1 MNSQSRMKTRRAG
14 HLPFAQ
20 MAEIQESLDEAKN
33 YNIEILHPQRSLKEM
48 TYSKVT
54 KRLIPL
60 LFVCYFVA
68 YLDRVNVSFAKLEML
83 DDLKLSD
90 TVRSSS

>member
-1 MNSQSRMKTRRAG
+1 M
-14 HLPFAQ
+14 
-20 MAEIQESLDEAKN
+20 
-33 YNIEILHPQRSLKEM
+33 EILHPQRSLKEM
-48 TYSKVT
+48 TYSKVI

-60 LFVCYFVA
+60 LLVCYFVA

>member
-1 MNSQSRMKTRRAG
+1 
-14 HLPFAQ
+14 
-20 MAEIQESLDEAKN
+20 
-33 YNIEILHPQRSLKEM
+33 M

-60 LFVCYFVA
+60 LLVCYFVA

>member
-1 MNSQSRMKTRRAG
+1 M
-14 HLPFAQ
+14 
-20 MAEIQESLDEAKN
+20 
-33 YNIEILHPQRSLKEM
+33 EILHPERNLKEM
-48 TYSKVT
+48 TYSKMT
-54 KRLIPL
+54 KRLIPF

-90 TVRSSS
+90 TCMG